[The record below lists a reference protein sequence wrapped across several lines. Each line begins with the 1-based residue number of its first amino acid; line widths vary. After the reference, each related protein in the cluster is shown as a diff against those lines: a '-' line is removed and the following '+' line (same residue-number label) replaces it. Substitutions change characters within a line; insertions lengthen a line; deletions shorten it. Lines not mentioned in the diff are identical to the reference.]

1 MINDCTNYNQ
11 FVIDDCANYNQF
23 HNKYTNESECLY
35 MFLLYKN
42 TITLCLRSLVL
53 DVNHSHNPQTHAK
66 PGMAR
71 FLALQ
76 WRKTLTQIMKIRL
89 RTPPILHCA
98 IGQKN
103 THKLSKY
110 LCHHSTRLVLS
121 KEMERT
127 TLTPSTNTF
136 LPSMLLIET
145 RIAHRRSSQAIDRLF
160 NDSLFYLYT
169 LFYIILIC
177 FLLFYTLIVYFT

>member
-1 MINDCTNYNQ
+1 MPSPEWLDFGSAMAKDTHTNY
-11 FVIDDCANYNQF
+11 
-23 HNKYTNESECLY
+23 E
-35 MFLLYKN
+35 N
-42 TITLCLRSLVL
+42 TPENSSDFTLCNWTEKHSQTIKISLPSL
-53 DVNHSHNPQTHAK
+53 
-66 PGMAR
+66 
-71 FLALQ
+71 
-76 WRKTLTQIMKIRL
+76 
-89 RTPPILHCA
+89 
-98 IGQKN
+98 
-103 THKLSKY
+103 
-110 LCHHSTRLVLS
+110 TRLVLS